1 MLPASNRMRDSRD
14 FSATVRRGRRAARPS
29 LVIHLGSVSTSLSS
43 RADGKFPV
51 QGDSLGD
58 ALADT
63 QGGGIRVGLVVS
75 RAVGPAVVRNRV
87 KRRLRAQLASRVRA
101 LPAGTRLVVR
111 ANPAAA
117 TSSSEQ
123 LAADLDGALRRLG
136 VGS

>member
-43 RADGKFPV
+43 RADGQVPV
-51 QGDSLGD
+51 QGDSQGD
-58 ALADT
+58 AQADS